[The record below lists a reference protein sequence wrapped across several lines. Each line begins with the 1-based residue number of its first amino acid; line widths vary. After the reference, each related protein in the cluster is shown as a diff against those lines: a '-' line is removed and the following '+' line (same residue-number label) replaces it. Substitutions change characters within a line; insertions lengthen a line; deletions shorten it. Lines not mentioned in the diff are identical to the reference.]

1 MGKISDFNSS
11 NVLEMVD
18 WPAEDGTVPFRFR
31 QMRRQELLEN
41 LFAAT
46 LGLNDVVGN
55 VRGDEQ
61 KFTILVRDLL
71 ANAFQHLAMD
81 DELLRRETVQ

>member
-31 QMRRQELLEN
+31 QMRRQ
-41 LFAAT
+41 
-46 LGLNDVVGN
+46 
-55 VRGDEQ
+55 
-61 KFTILVRDLL
+61 
-71 ANAFQHLAMD
+71 
-81 DELLRRETVQ
+81 